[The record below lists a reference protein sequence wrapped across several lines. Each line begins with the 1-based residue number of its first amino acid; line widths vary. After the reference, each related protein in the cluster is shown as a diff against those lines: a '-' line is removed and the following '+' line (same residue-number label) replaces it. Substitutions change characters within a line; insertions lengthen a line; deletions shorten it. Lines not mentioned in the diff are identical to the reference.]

1 MSSRALSCAVL
12 VLLSCGGDP
21 KGANAPGAPPAGN
34 SALEPADMVLTPVA
48 APEDLALV
56 ARLKR
61 PLHVAE
67 GLLAWA
73 SFPVRPLD
81 LLPYEA
87 QDLKPVIAWDSSV
100 EFALV
105 PPVGNEEP
113 AWIASVGLTSL
124 DAGVELAQ
132 RRGLQPQRE
141 AQGLYRVRPFG
152 KLECAIAGSLGP
164 SPARLACAGNEAAL
178 ARLLPYATRGLPQEK
193 LSDEDLYVELRVE
206 PLRRRYGKDLASARV
221 VAGSIVKRIEL
232 DHPRFDRAVTAA
244 ALAIA
249 DELKLS
255 VEDIDSVRLAG
266 SLVEEHG
273 AIELAMHARFR
284 AQSSWVATLAA
295 DSAAQTKDPPAAFFR
310 LPVDASTASFVSG
323 ILPSRFD
330 TIEKSAVEIVDAYL
344 EHHKIG
350 APARKRAEQ
359 LIQGYLNLSGGG
371 PVASAEGIEP
381 GQGDIEAREYGIWL
395 LPDDSKKLA
404 DLLADFAFLAS
415 DKSFRKALAK
425 FLEVDPKDLPKAR
438 IKPWKGKGVAKGSSL
453 LEVEVPDTELFQH
466 ATQRLAGAKGQRPA
480 GKAARFV
487 IAVMPD
493 GTGSA
498 VGFGRDERILER
510 RLEAVVSGSGKTL
523 SDHPSNA
530 ELRKV
535 RASYFGFFTLESV
548 VRALSKEMPGVPLQ
562 MLEAV
567 PNRGQT
573 PITVSASGVAGP
585 PLDVSLRM
593 QVPKGVAQ
601 DLGAIAPALMMR

>member
-1 MSSRALSCAVL
+1 MSSRAILCVG
-12 VLLSCGGDP
+12 VMLLSCGGDP
-21 KGANAPGAPPAGN
+21 KVAKAPGAPPAGDA
-34 SALEPADMVLTPVA
+34 ALKPAETVLTPVA
-48 APEDLALV
+48 APADLALV

-67 GLLAWA
+67 GLLGWA

-100 EFALV
+100 ELALV
-105 PPVGNEEP
+105 PPVGNEQP

-132 RRGLQPQRE
+132 RRGLQPQRQ

-152 KLECAIAGSLGP
+152 KLECAIASSLGP
-164 SPARLACAGNEAAL
+164 SPARLACAGDEAAL
-178 ARLLPYATRGLPQEK
+178 ARLLPYATRGLPLEK
-193 LSDEDLYVELRVE
+193 LSEEDLYLELRVE
-206 PLRRRYGKDLASARV
+206 PLRQRYGKDLASARV
-221 VAGSIVKRIEL
+221 VANSIVKRVEL
-232 DHPRFDRAVTAA
+232 DHPRFDRALAAA

-249 DELKLS
+249 DEIKFS
-255 VEDIDSVRLAG
+255 VEDVDSLRLSG
-266 SLVEEHG
+266 SLVEERS

-284 AQSSWVATLAA
+284 SQSSWVAMLAA
-295 DSAAQTKDPPAAFFR
+295 DSAAQTKAPPAAFFR

-330 TIEKSAVEIVDAYL
+330 TIKKSSVEIVDAYL

-359 LIQGYLNLSGGG
+359 LIQGYLSLAGGG

-381 GQGDIEAREYGIWL
+381 GKGDPESREFGIWL
-395 LPDDSKKLA
+395 LPDDSKKLG
-404 DLLADFAFLAS
+404 DLLADFAFLTS
-415 DKSFRKALAK
+415 DRSFRKALAK
-425 FLEVDPKDLPKAR
+425 FLEVDQKELPKAR
-438 IKPWKGKGVAKGSSL
+438 VKAWKGKGVPKGSSL
-453 LEVEVPDTELFQH
+453 LEVEIPDTELLER
-466 ATQRLAGAKGQRPA
+466 ATQRFAGAKQQRPA
-480 GKAARFV
+480 GKPARIV
-487 IAVMPD
+487 IAVVPD
-493 GTGSA
+493 GSGSA

-510 RLEAVVSGSGKTL
+510 RLEAIVSGKGKTL
-523 SDHPSNA
+523 ADHPSAA

-535 RASYFGFFTLESV
+535 RASYFGFFTLEAM
-548 VRALSKEMPGVPLQ
+548 VRALSKEIPGIPLQ
-562 MLEAV
+562 MLEVV

-593 QVPKGVAQ
+593 EVPKGVAQ